1 MHLVT
6 SSLFLPSL
14 VAYLS
19 PRAQVLLLRAYLSS
33 AIAWF
38 VVIGRSSLNFRS
50 FFESTPAV
58 PNPPNSPAVPPVELD
73 GAEEL
78 DGSMFVRAAVLTADY
93 MGWVREGEEARM
105 WSLKGFHM

>member
-33 AIAWF
+33 AVAWF
-38 VVIGRSSLNFRS
+38 VVIGRPSLNFKS
-50 FFESTPAV
+50 FFD
-58 PNPPNSPAVPPVELD
+58 PAVPPVELD

-93 MGWVREGEEARM
+93 MEWVREGEEARM
-105 WSLKGFHM
+105 WSLKGFHV